1 VAKAPHSISKPASL
15 GQVAELDI
23 TGLAYGGD
31 GVASLQGFTLFIP
44 FTVPGDKVRA
54 EVREV
59 HKTYGRARLVKVLA
73 PGPARVQPPCPAAGE
88 CGGCSWQQLD
98 YPAQLQ
104 AKRGFVRESLARLG
118 GFGDAVPEPSAIL
131 PSPQPLGYRNKAL
144 LALAPGPGGEPRMGF
159 FASGSHRVVPLPEQG
174 CAIQAP
180 LANQAL
186 RVALAGLKA
195 QGIRCWDERNKEGH
209 ARNLLVRT
217 ARGGSQALL
226 LLVTTDPCR
235 DAYIEWGQAALLA
248 CQGLLSVMHNHQP
261 GAGNVVLGSQTRV
274 LAGEDHLVEELGGY
288 RYRISADTFFQV
300 NPSQTAR
307 LVQALVEARQW
318 SGSEQVLELYCGAGT
333 LSLPL
338 ARSCGHVHGFES
350 NNQAVEDAR
359 HNQELNQLKNLTF
372 HARSAVQGFPVLEQ
386 AGIKPDV
393 LVLDPP
399 RKGMEAALL
408 EAVLKHKPAEIL
420 YVSCD
425 PASLARDLGA
435 LAREGGYQVKSITPV
450 DMFPQTYHVESVTH
464 LTLSPA
470 VNA

>member
-1 VAKAPHSISKPASL
+1 MAKAPNFEKPASL
-15 GQVAELDI
+15 GQVAELAI

-31 GVASLQGFTLFIP
+31 GVASLQGYTLFVP
-44 FTVPGDKVRA
+44 FAVPGDTVRA

-59 HKTYGRARLVKVLA
+59 HKTYGRARLVKVLQ
-73 PGPARVQPPCPAAGE
+73 PGPARIQPACPVAGE

-118 GFGDAVPEPSAIL
+118 GFGALVPEPAAIL

-144 LALAPGPGGEPRMGF
+144 LALAPGPAGEPRMGF

-180 LANQAL
+180 LANRVL
-186 RVALAGLKA
+186 RAALAGLKDL
-195 QGIRCWDERNKEGH
+195 GIRCWDERNKEGH

-217 ARGGSQALL
+217 ARGGSEALL

-235 DAYIEWGQAALLA
+235 DVYLQWGQALLKA
-248 CQGLLSVMHNHQP
+248 CPGLLSVMHNHQP

-274 LAGEDHLVEELGGY
+274 LAGEDHLVEELGGF

-307 LVQALVEARQW
+307 LVEALLQARAWRGDER
-318 SGSEQVLELYCGAGT
+318 VLELYCGAGT
-333 LSLPL
+333 LSFPL
-338 ARSCGHVHGFES
+338 ASRCGHVHGFES

-359 HNQELNQLKNLTF
+359 HNQELNHLANLSF
-372 HARSAVQGFPVLEQ
+372 YARSAVQGFPVLEQ
-386 AGIKPDV
+386 AGIKPEV

-435 LAREGGYQVKSITPV
+435 LVHQGGYGVKSITPV

-464 LTLSPA
+464 LVGA
-470 VNA
+470 EAR